1 MQSPIANY
9 FLKVS
14 IYGHSGPQLV
24 SKMLLKVSVREI
36 HNGILSPQE
45 KGVIKEERYV
55 DNNII
60 IIDSTLQSI
69 LPPQLKKIYAR

>member
-1 MQSPIANY
+1 
-9 FLKVS
+9 
-14 IYGHSGPQLV
+14 
-24 SKMLLKVSVREI
+24 MLLKVSVREI
-36 HNGILSPQE
+36 HNRILSPQE